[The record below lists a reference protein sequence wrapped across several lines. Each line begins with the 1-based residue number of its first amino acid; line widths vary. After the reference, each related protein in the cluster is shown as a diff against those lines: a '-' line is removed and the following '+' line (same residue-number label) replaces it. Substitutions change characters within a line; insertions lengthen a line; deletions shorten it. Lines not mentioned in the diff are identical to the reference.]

1 MPVLNREHLESD
13 MKDEEMTFWTTLPH
27 FLLVATY
34 GDVVVGMVA
43 IQRREETG
51 LTTLIDLN
59 VYHSFF

>member
-1 MPVLNREHLESD
+1 
-13 MKDEEMTFWTTLPH
+13 MKDEEMTFWTTSPH

-59 VYHSFF
+59 VYHSFFK